1 MKLII
6 QIPCFNEELYLP
18 LTYKDLPKNIH
29 GIDKIEYLVIDD
41 GSNDKTYEIAKEL
54 GIHHII
60 KLGSNRGLA
69 KAFKSGIEYCLMQG
83 ADIVVNTD
91 GDNQYCGRDIEKL
104 IIPILNSEADMV
116 IGCRPIRKHQEFSV
130 MKKFLQILGSWVV
143 RKISRTRVSDV
154 TSGFRAYSREICLR
168 LNLVSNYSHTIETII
183 QVGNSGLRI
192 SNVDIQVNKKNRA
205 SRLFKSIPQFIFFS
219 SGTITKMFMY
229 YSPGRFYT
237 LISSLFF
244 IPAFFLGLRFIYL
257 VFFTYNPGRTYIPSL
272 ILLSILVVFGIIL
285 ISLGLIG
292 EKFKIIRHTQ
302 NEVLYLIKKSRF
314 DK

>member
-6 QIPCFNEELYLP
+6 QIPCFNEEHTLP
-18 LTYKDLPKNIH
+18 LTFRDLPKKIV
-29 GIDKIEYLVIDD
+29 GIEKIEYLVIDD
-41 GSNDKTYEIAKEL
+41 GSNDKTLEVAKNL

-60 KLGSNRGLA
+60 KFGSNRGLA
-69 KAFKSGIEYCLMQG
+69 KAFKSGIEYCLSQG
-83 ADIVVNTD
+83 ADIIVNTD
-91 GDNQYCGRDIEKL
+91 GDNQYFGKDIEKL
-104 IIPILNSEADMV
+104 IIPILIGEADMV
-116 IGCRPIRKHQEFSV
+116 VGCRPIRKHKEFTII
-130 MKKFLQILGSWVV
+130 KKSLQLIGSWVV
-143 RKISRTRVSDV
+143 RKISRTRVKDV
-154 TSGFRAYSREICLR
+154 TSGFRAYSRETCLR
-168 LNLVSNYSHTIETII
+168 LNLVSNFSHTLETII

-192 SNVDIQVNKKNRA
+192 SSVDIAVNKKNRD
-205 SRLFKSIPQFIFFS
+205 SRLFKSIPQFIFLS
-219 SGTITKMFMY
+219 SGTILKMFMY

-244 IPAFFLGLRFIYL
+244 FPAMFLGLRFIYL
-257 VFFTYNPGRTYIPSL
+257 VFVTYNPGRTYIPSL
-272 ILLSILVVFGIIL
+272 ILLSILVFFGIIL